1 MSDDWTQSTGMSWAW
16 RVKNDRRVFQD
27 AAKCCKPFQAQT
39 KLGASASSRP
49 FFLCKL
55 PGQQTFLRL
64 SIRHHT
70 TRPSGTTKPGD
81 SAMSQS
87 NGTSKSFDANP
98 LEDDGSLDLA
108 TWIENQTE
116 LQRTLN
122 SALVLTAVALK
133 NQIIRFKFGYI
144 PSIPSGNLT

>member
-1 MSDDWTQSTGMSWAW
+1 
-16 RVKNDRRVFQD
+16 
-27 AAKCCKPFQAQT
+27 
-39 KLGASASSRP
+39 
-49 FFLCKL
+49 
-55 PGQQTFLRL
+55 
-64 SIRHHT
+64 
-70 TRPSGTTKPGD
+70 
-81 SAMSQS
+81 MSQS